1 MIKVQQ
7 FFIKYQRIILTINTI
22 MILLAEAFKWLFHIN
37 IAYQILML
45 VIGSIGLIPILMTA
59 ISSLKVK
66 LVSVDVLVSLAVIGA
81 IIIGEYNEAAIVT
94 WLFSLGEV
102 LEELTLKKTRK
113 AVADLTKMAPQTA
126 LVLQDDGTTE
136 EEDVDF
142 VDPGE
147 KILIKTGDQVPVDG
161 KIVSGSGYLNEA
173 NVNGESKPA
182 NKKKGD
188 SVYAGTILDD
198 GTLTVET
205 TAAGEDTTF
214 GKIIEMVEEAQDSK
228 SHTEKL
234 INHFAQYY
242 TPAVLVIAIVVGLI
256 TKNFKL
262 AITVMVLG
270 CPGALVIGVP
280 VSTVAGIGN
289 GAKNGVMFKGSQVM
303 DATRKV
309 DEIAFDKTGTL
320 TVGYPEINEIH
331 ILNGDRNE
339 IINLAVSIEA
349 RSNHPLAK
357 AIAKLSD
364 EKINHIT
371 TNIIKGKGISA
382 TLENDKYYL
391 GNLALIEE
399 HTFVNA
405 KLTKVVNKL
414 GNLGNSIVIFSNTDQ
429 SMLAAFGI
437 KDRLRPESK
446 AALLKLK
453 QLGIKKLV
461 MLSGDN
467 QETAKQIAAE
477 LPIDEVH
484 GQMLPADKAQFVKNE
499 RANGHHIAF
508 IGDGVNDSPA
518 LANADV
524 AIAIGSG
531 TDVAVD
537 VADIVLMKNDLRKI
551 DYALAISKRTVL
563 NMNENIAIALLTVL
577 LLFVGLFAGY
587 VEMASGMFIH
597 EFSILVVIL
606 NGMRLIK
613 NHSKLDN
620 RQVSKKKKDLEFNM

>member
-22 MILLAEAFKWLFHIN
+22 MILLAETFKWLFHIN

-45 VIGSIGLIPILMTA
+45 VIGIIGLIPILMTA
-59 ISSLKVK
+59 VSSLKVK
-66 LVSVDVLVSLAVIGA
+66 LVSIDVLVSLAVIGA

-142 VDPGE
+142 IDPGE

-303 DATRKV
+303 DATRKI

-320 TVGYPEINEIH
+320 TVGYPEVNEIH

-371 TNIIKGKGISA
+371 TNTIKGKGISA

-414 GNLGNSIVIFSNTDQ
+414 SNLGNSIVIFSNTDQ

-499 RANGHHIAF
+499 QANGHHIAF

-537 VADIVLMKNDLRKI
+537 VADIVLVKNDLRKI
-551 DYALAISKRTVL
+551 DYALAISKLTVL

-613 NHSKLDN
+613 NHSKLDD

>member
-45 VIGSIGLIPILMTA
+45 VIGIIGLIPILMTA

-66 LVSVDVLVSLAVIGA
+66 LVSIDVLVSLAVIGA

-453 QLGIKKLV
+453 QLEIKKLV

-499 RANGHHIAF
+499 QANGHHIAF

-537 VADIVLMKNDLRKI
+537 VADIVLVKNDLRKI

>member
-45 VIGSIGLIPILMTA
+45 VIGIIGLIPILMTA

-66 LVSVDVLVSLAVIGA
+66 LVSIDVLVSLAVIGA

-320 TVGYPEINEIH
+320 TVGYPEVNEIH

-371 TNIIKGKGISA
+371 TNTIKGKGISA

-484 GQMLPADKAQFVKNE
+484 GQMLPADKAQFVKKE
-499 RANGHHIAF
+499 QANGHHIAF

-537 VADIVLMKNDLRKI
+537 VADIVLVKNDLRKI

>member
-45 VIGSIGLIPILMTA
+45 VIGIIGLIPILMTA

-66 LVSVDVLVSLAVIGA
+66 LVSIDVLVSLAVIGA

-289 GAKNGVMFKGSQVM
+289 GAKNDVMFKGSQVM

-437 KDRLRPESK
+437 EDRLRPESK

-499 RANGHHIAF
+499 QASGHHIAF

-537 VADIVLMKNDLRKI
+537 VADIVLVKNDLRKI

-597 EFSILVVIL
+597 EFSI
-606 NGMRLIK
+606 
-613 NHSKLDN
+613 
-620 RQVSKKKKDLEFNM
+620 

>member
-45 VIGSIGLIPILMTA
+45 VIGIIGLIPILMTA

-66 LVSVDVLVSLAVIGA
+66 LVSIDVLVSLAVIGA

-303 DATRKV
+303 DTTRKV

-437 KDRLRPESK
+437 KDRLQPESK

-484 GQMLPADKAQFVKNE
+484 GQMLPTDKAQFVKNE
-499 RANGHHIAF
+499 QANGHHIAF

-537 VADIVLMKNDLRKI
+537 VADIVLVKNDLRKI

>member
-22 MILLAEAFKWLFHIN
+22 MILLAETFKWLFHIN

-45 VIGSIGLIPILMTA
+45 VIGIIGLIPILMTA
-59 ISSLKVK
+59 VSSLKVK
-66 LVSVDVLVSLAVIGA
+66 LVSIDVLVSLAVIGA

-142 VDPGE
+142 IDPGE

-303 DATRKV
+303 DATRKI

-320 TVGYPEINEIH
+320 TVGYPEVNEIH

-371 TNIIKGKGISA
+371 TNTIKGKGISA

-414 GNLGNSIVIFSNTDQ
+414 SNLGNSIVIFSNTDQ

-499 RANGHHIAF
+499 QANGHHIAF

-537 VADIVLMKNDLRKI
+537 VADIVLVKNDLRKI
-551 DYALAISKRTVL
+551 DYALAISKLTVL

-613 NHSKLDN
+613 NHSKLDDH
-620 RQVSKKKKDLEFNM
+620 QVSKKKKDLEFNM

>member
-66 LVSVDVLVSLAVIGA
+66 LVSIDVLVSLAVIGA
-81 IIIGEYNEAAIVT
+81 IIIGEYNEATIVT

>member
-45 VIGSIGLIPILMTA
+45 VIGIIGLIPILMIA

-66 LVSVDVLVSLAVIGA
+66 LVSIDVLVSLAVIGA

-303 DATRKV
+303 DTTRKV

-484 GQMLPADKAQFVKNE
+484 GQMLPTDKAQFVKNE
-499 RANGHHIAF
+499 QANGHHIAF

-537 VADIVLMKNDLRKI
+537 VADIVLVKNDLRKI

>member
-22 MILLAEAFKWLFHIN
+22 MILLAETFKWLFHIN

-45 VIGSIGLIPILMTA
+45 VIGIIGLIPILMTA
-59 ISSLKVK
+59 VSSLKVK
-66 LVSVDVLVSLAVIGA
+66 LVSIDVLVSLAVIGA

-142 VDPGE
+142 INPGE

-303 DATRKV
+303 DATRKI

-320 TVGYPEINEIH
+320 TVGYPEVNEIH

-371 TNIIKGKGISA
+371 TNTIKGKGISA

-414 GNLGNSIVIFSNTDQ
+414 SNLGNSIVIFSNTDQ

-499 RANGHHIAF
+499 QANGHHIAF

-537 VADIVLMKNDLRKI
+537 VADIVLVKNDLRKI
-551 DYALAISKRTVL
+551 DYALAISKLTVL

-613 NHSKLDN
+613 NHSKLDD

>member
-1 MIKVQQ
+1 MLKVQQ

-45 VIGSIGLIPILMTA
+45 VIGIIGLIPILMTA

-66 LVSVDVLVSLAVIGA
+66 LVSIDVLVSLAVIGA

-142 VDPGE
+142 IDPGE

-320 TVGYPEINEIH
+320 TVGYPEVNEIH

-371 TNIIKGKGISA
+371 TNTIKGKGISA

-484 GQMLPADKAQFVKNE
+484 GQMLPADKAQFIKNE
-499 RANGHHIAF
+499 QANGHHIAF

-537 VADIVLMKNDLRKI
+537 VADIVLVKNDLRKI

>member
-45 VIGSIGLIPILMTA
+45 VIGIIGLIPILMTA

-66 LVSVDVLVSLAVIGA
+66 LVSIDVLVSLAVIGA

-499 RANGHHIAF
+499 QANGHHIAF

-537 VADIVLMKNDLRKI
+537 VADIVLVKNDLRKI

>member
-45 VIGSIGLIPILMTA
+45 VIGIIGLIPILMTA

-66 LVSVDVLVSLAVIGA
+66 LVSIDVLVSLAVIGA

-280 VSTVAGIGN
+280 VSTVTGVGN

-371 TNIIKGKGISA
+371 TNTIKGKGISA

-499 RANGHHIAF
+499 QANGHHIAF

-537 VADIVLMKNDLRKI
+537 VADIVLVKNDLRKI

>member
-45 VIGSIGLIPILMTA
+45 VIGIIGLIPILMTA

-66 LVSVDVLVSLAVIGA
+66 LVSIDVLVSLAVIGA

-477 LPIDEVH
+477 LPIDEVN
-484 GQMLPADKAQFVKNE
+484 GQMLPTDKAQFVKNE
-499 RANGHHIAF
+499 QANGHHIAF

-537 VADIVLMKNDLRKI
+537 VADIVLVKNDLRKI

>member
-45 VIGSIGLIPILMTA
+45 VIGIIGLIPILMTA

-66 LVSVDVLVSLAVIGA
+66 LVSIDVLVSLAVIGA

-303 DATRKV
+303 DTTRKV

-429 SMLAAFGI
+429 SMLAALGI

-484 GQMLPADKAQFVKNE
+484 GQMLPTDKAQFVKNE
-499 RANGHHIAF
+499 QANGHHIAF

-537 VADIVLMKNDLRKI
+537 VADIVLVKNDLRKI

>member
-45 VIGSIGLIPILMTA
+45 VIGIIGLIPILMTA

-66 LVSVDVLVSLAVIGA
+66 LVSIDVLVSLAVIGA

-499 RANGHHIAF
+499 QANGHHIAF

-537 VADIVLMKNDLRKI
+537 VADIVLVKNDLRKI

-587 VEMASGMFIH
+587 VEIASGMFIH

>member
-1 MIKVQQ
+1 
-7 FFIKYQRIILTINTI
+7 

-37 IAYQILML
+37 VAYQILML
-45 VIGSIGLIPILMTA
+45 VVGIIGLIPILMTA
-59 ISSLKVK
+59 VSSLKVK
-66 LVSVDVLVSLAVIGA
+66 LVSIDVLVSLAVIGA

-126 LVLQDDGTTE
+126 LVLQDDGTTK

-142 VDPGE
+142 IDPGE

-161 KIVSGSGYLNEA
+161 KIVSGTGYLNEA

-214 GKIIEMVEEAQDSK
+214 AKIIEMVEEAQDSK
-228 SHTEKL
+228 SHAEKL

-320 TVGYPEINEIH
+320 TVGYPEVNEIH

-371 TNIIKGKGISA
+371 TNTIKGRGISA

-399 HTFVNA
+399 HTFVNS
-405 KLTKVVNKL
+405 KLTKIVNKL
-414 GNLGNSIVIFSNTDQ
+414 SNLGNSIVIFSNTDQ
-429 SMLAAFGI
+429 SMLAVFGI

-467 QETAKQIAAE
+467 QETAKQIAVE

-499 RANGHHIAF
+499 QANGHHIAF

-537 VADIVLMKNDLRKI
+537 VADIVLVKNDLRKI
-551 DYALAISKRTVL
+551 DYALAISKRTVW

-577 LLFVGLFAGY
+577 LLFVGLFTGH

-613 NHSKLDN
+613 NH
-620 RQVSKKKKDLEFNM
+620 

>member
-45 VIGSIGLIPILMTA
+45 VIGIIGLIPILMTA

-66 LVSVDVLVSLAVIGA
+66 LVSIDVLVSLAVIGA

-142 VDPGE
+142 IDPGE

-320 TVGYPEINEIH
+320 TVGYPEVNEIH

-371 TNIIKGKGISA
+371 TNTIKGKGISA

-484 GQMLPADKAQFVKNE
+484 GQMLPADKAQFVKKE
-499 RANGHHIAF
+499 QANGHHIAF

-537 VADIVLMKNDLRKI
+537 VADIVLVKNDLRKI

>member
-66 LVSVDVLVSLAVIGA
+66 LVSIDVLVSLAVIGA

-477 LPIDEVH
+477 LPIDEVQ

-499 RANGHHIAF
+499 QANGHHIAF

-537 VADIVLMKNDLRKI
+537 VADIVLVKNDLRKI

>member
-371 TNIIKGKGISA
+371 TNIIKGKGISD

>member
-45 VIGSIGLIPILMTA
+45 VIGIIGLIPILMTA

-66 LVSVDVLVSLAVIGA
+66 LVSIDVLVSLAVIGA

-453 QLGIKKLV
+453 QLEIKKLV

-499 RANGHHIAF
+499 QANGHHIAF

-537 VADIVLMKNDLRKI
+537 VADIVLVKNDLRKI

-577 LLFVGLFAGY
+577 LLFLGLFAGY

>member
-1 MIKVQQ
+1 M
-7 FFIKYQRIILTINTI
+7 
-22 MILLAEAFKWLFHIN
+22 A
-37 IAYQILML
+37 
-45 VIGSIGLIPILMTA
+45 
-59 ISSLKVK
+59 
-66 LVSVDVLVSLAVIGA
+66 
-81 IIIGEYNEAAIVT
+81 
-94 WLFSLGEV
+94 FSLGEV

-477 LPIDEVH
+477 LPIDEVN
-484 GQMLPADKAQFVKNE
+484 GQMLPTDKAQFVKNE
-499 RANGHHIAF
+499 QANGHHIAF

-537 VADIVLMKNDLRKI
+537 VADIVLVKNDLRKI

-620 RQVSKKKKDLEFNM
+620 RQVSKKKKI

>member
-45 VIGSIGLIPILMTA
+45 VIGIIGLIPILMTA

-66 LVSVDVLVSLAVIGA
+66 LVSIDVLVSLAVIGA

-228 SHTEKL
+228 PHTEKL

-303 DATRKV
+303 DTTRKV

-484 GQMLPADKAQFVKNE
+484 GQMLPTDKAQFVKNE
-499 RANGHHIAF
+499 QANGHHIAF

-537 VADIVLMKNDLRKI
+537 VADIVLVKNDLRKI